1 MNPLLDSGPAAALA
15 AAGLWAASSLIYSR
29 VRLTAWTLNFGKNV
43 AGSTLLLLAWMA
55 GLGGAGT
62 GSSITGVTLGLLVLS
77 SLSGIVLGDTLY
89 FRSLQILGPRRALM
103 LSTTSPL
110 FGLLIGTVFLQQ
122 FLSLVN
128 LLGIALTLAG
138 VLIVIRERAAITD
151 AAAFHTGDSGTA
163 VLLGFAAAASTAVGG
178 MFSHVATRD
187 AGSGEGCTAFEATVI
202 RVVTA
207 AVASG
212 LILLLQRRLR
222 QTSRNVFSPV
232 TLRSYLPAVVM
243 GPVLGIWMSQIAL
256 QKSLLAIAI
265 TLTSTTPL
273 FAIPLSRVAFGTP
286 ISARAVC
293 GALLAVLGV
302 FLTVHE
308 ESSAPAVAVKQ
319 TISEGVESRQ

>member
-1 MNPLLDSGPAAALA
+1 MNPLLDSGPFAALA
-15 AAGLWAASSLIYSR
+15 AAALWAASSLIYSR

-43 AGSTLLLLAWMA
+43 AGASLLILVWLADGNAASVSSISSSTL
-55 GLGGAGT
+55 
-62 GSSITGVTLGLLVLS
+62 VLLVLS
-77 SLSGIVLGDTLY
+77 SLFGIVLGDTLY

-122 FLSLVN
+122 FLGLLN
-128 LLGIALTLAG
+128 LLGIVLTLAG
-138 VLIVIRERAAITD
+138 VLLVIRERAAVTD
-151 AAAFHTGDSGTA
+151 AAAFHVGDSGTA
-163 VLLGFAAAASTAVGG
+163 TLLGFAAAASTAVGG
-178 MFSHVATRD
+178 MFSHIATHD
-187 AGSGEGCTAFEATVI
+187 AGNGEGCTAYEATVI

-207 AVASG
+207 ATASG
-212 LILLLQRRLR
+212 LILLLQGKLR
-222 QTSRNVFSPV
+222 ETSGRVFSAG

-243 GPVLGIWMSQIAL
+243 GPCVGIWMSQIAL

-273 FAIPLSRVAFGTP
+273 FAIPLSRLAFGTP
-286 ISARAVC
+286 ISTRAVC

-308 ESSAPAVAVKQ
+308 ESPAPDVAVVQ
-319 TISEGVESRQ
+319 TISEGADAAQ